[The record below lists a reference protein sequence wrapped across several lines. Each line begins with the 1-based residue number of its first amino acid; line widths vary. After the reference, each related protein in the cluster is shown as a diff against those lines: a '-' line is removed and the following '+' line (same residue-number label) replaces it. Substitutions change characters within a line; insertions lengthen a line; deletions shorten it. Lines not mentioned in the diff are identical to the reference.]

1 MALRVAWS
9 PRVATDL
16 ESIVEYISKD
26 SPAYARGLARKVL
39 DATRRLSR
47 FPLHGRKVPEFNDE
61 EIREIL
67 VSSYRVIYEVQ
78 DRRILVTAVI
88 HGKRTLP

>member
-9 PRVATDL
+9 PKAATDL

-26 SPAYARGLARKVL
+26 SEAYARGLARKVL
-39 DATRRLSR
+39 DATRKLDR
-47 FPLHGRKVPEFNDE
+47 FPLQGRQVPEFDDAN
-61 EIREIL
+61 IREIL

-78 DRRILVTAVI
+78 DNRILITAVI
-88 HGKRTLP
+88 HGKRTL